1 MEFMFRKQ
9 TGIIVR
15 PIIPAREGGID
26 IILQVGN
33 IPLANGAECIQQ
45 KYRRSLRS
53 RLLSSGKGQ
62 PINMSR
68 KELNRNLKDYG
79 PMWVCQNVIVQVK
92 KRNGKLLERWQK
104 HTQ

>member
-33 IPLANGAECIQQ
+33 IPLANGSECIQQ
-45 KYRRSLRS
+45 K
-53 RLLSSGKGQ
+53 
-62 PINMSR
+62 
-68 KELNRNLKDYG
+68 
-79 PMWVCQNVIVQVK
+79 
-92 KRNGKLLERWQK
+92 
-104 HTQ
+104 